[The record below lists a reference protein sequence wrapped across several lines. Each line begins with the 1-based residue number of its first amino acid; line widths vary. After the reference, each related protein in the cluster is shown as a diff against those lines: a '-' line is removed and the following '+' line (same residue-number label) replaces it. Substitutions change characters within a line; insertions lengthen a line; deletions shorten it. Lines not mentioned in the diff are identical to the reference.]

1 MKQVILKL
9 LLFLSCSSLI
19 GQSLDDVSFGTDTS
33 LEIITWNIERFP
45 KNDQTTIDNVIAI
58 IEALDVDILAIQE
71 VDDINSFNQVVASLS
86 GYEGY
91 LESEYFAGLAYL
103 YKSDVIEINDIY
115 EIYTTSEYWSYFP
128 RSPMVMD
135 FNYKNERFLVIN
147 NHLKCCGD
155 GELDLSNSSDE
166 ETRRYYANDLLK
178 EYIDTN
184 FPDDKVILLGDLNDL
199 LSDDSQN
206 NVFQVFLND
215 PDNYLFA
222 DLDIAS
228 GDSANW
234 SFPSWPSHLDHILIT
249 NELIDEFENEESD
262 IQTINIDEYL
272 SGGWSEYDQ
281 NVSDH
286 RPVAL
291 KLVID
296 ETLAIAGFAPQK
308 TVFKNSP
315 NPFRIETLFSFSPAS
330 EDATL
335 EIYTIKGQ
343 KIFSAP
349 IIKGT
354 SSFRLDAGKF
364 SNGIYMAKMRSQNR
378 VMALRKLV
386 VIK

>member
-1 MKQVILKL
+1 MKQVFIKL
-9 LLFLSCSSLI
+9 LLLLSCYSLT
-19 GQSLDDVSFGTDTS
+19 GQNLDDLSFGTDTS

-45 KNDQTTIDNVIAI
+45 KNGQTTIDNVIAI

-71 VDDINSFNQVVASLS
+71 VDDINSFNQIVSSLNA
-86 GYEGY
+86 YEGY
-91 LESEYFAGLAYL
+91 LESEFFAGLAYI
-103 YKSDVIEINDIY
+103 YKPDVIEINDIY

-147 NHLKCCGD
+147 NHFKCCGD
-155 GELDLSNSSDE
+155 GELDLSDSSDE

-291 KLVID
+291 KLATD
-296 ETLAIAGFAPQK
+296 EALEISNYDRQK
-308 TVFKNSP
+308 NVFKNSP
-315 NPFRIETLFSFSPAS
+315 NPFRIETLFSFSPTS

-335 EIYTIKGQ
+335 EVYTIKGQ
-343 KIFSAP
+343 KIFSVT

-364 SNGIYMAKMRSQNR
+364 SNGIYIAKMRSQNR
-378 VMALRKLV
+378 VLALRKLV

>member
-1 MKQVILKL
+1 
-9 LLFLSCSSLI
+9 
-19 GQSLDDVSFGTDTS
+19 
-33 LEIITWNIERFP
+33 
-45 KNDQTTIDNVIAI
+45 
-58 IEALDVDILAIQE
+58 
-71 VDDINSFNQVVASLS
+71 
-86 GYEGY
+86 
-91 LESEYFAGLAYL
+91 
-103 YKSDVIEINDIY
+103 
-115 EIYTTSEYWSYFP
+115 
-128 RSPMVMD
+128 
-135 FNYKNERFLVIN
+135 
-147 NHLKCCGD
+147 
-155 GELDLSNSSDE
+155 
-166 ETRRYYANDLLK
+166 
-178 EYIDTN
+178 
-184 FPDDKVILLGDLNDL
+184 
-199 LSDDSQN
+199 
-206 NVFQVFLND
+206 VFQVFLND